1 MNLVKCPSCGKRV
14 MTLGD
19 LIGKLED
26 SSGYELFLYEKEY
39 KLCTTDTK
47 NKILE
52 AFKERE
58 VRSWKIIYSDDCE
71 TSIKITLESECD

>member
-1 MNLVKCPSCGKRV
+1 MNLVKCPSCGKKV
-14 MTLGD
+14 ITLGD

-26 SSGYELFLYEKEY
+26 SGSYKLFLYEREY
-39 KLCTTDTK
+39 ELFTTDTK

-52 AFKERE
+52 VFKERE
-58 VRSWKIIYSDDCE
+58 VRSWEIIYSDDCE